1 MDGRQIKGT
10 SVCIG
15 KSTELGDFKIKR
27 VFWKMSIVSI
37 HFLKVSSK
45 VQLIVAETTADLGF
59 HFSISEYYE
68 TLKMNMKLIL
78 CDKTH
83 KHK

>member
-1 MDGRQIKGT
+1 
-10 SVCIG
+10 
-15 KSTELGDFKIKR
+15 
-27 VFWKMSIVSI
+27 MSIVSI

-59 HFSISEYYE
+59 RFSISEYYK